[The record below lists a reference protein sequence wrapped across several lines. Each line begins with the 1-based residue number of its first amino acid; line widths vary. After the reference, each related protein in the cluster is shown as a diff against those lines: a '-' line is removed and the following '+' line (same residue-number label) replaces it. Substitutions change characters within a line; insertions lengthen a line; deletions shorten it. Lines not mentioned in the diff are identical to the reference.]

1 MDDNRSNSVTKSRR
15 KERKTVRHG
24 GGDASNER
32 QTTENASP
40 QKAADRRR
48 RKRIRRSKH
57 KDCKLC
63 HKLRSCERSKE
74 PAPHQRDKQLKMRM
88 RNETSPSKPST
99 SSVLSTAVR
108 TDSEKTDVNDSDDD
122 DISIHTDEDSDGPG
136 GFVSP
141 SRKEC
146 ASTATMNE
154 VCSSTPVAKIK
165 KVLAVSR
172 RKGRSRG
179 RKSKQLR
186 RTRSWRKAKN
196 RSLNRSGSA
205 TGKRQ

>member
-1 MDDNRSNSVTKSRR
+1 MDNNRSNSVTKSRS
-15 KERKTVRHG
+15 KERKTVRHS

-40 QKAADRRR
+40 QKAADRRK
-48 RKRIRRSKH
+48 RKRVRRSKH
-57 KDCKLC
+57 NCKLC

-74 PAPHQRDKQLKMRM
+74 SAPHQRDKQLKMRM
-88 RNETSPSKPST
+88 CNETSPSKPST

-108 TDSEKTDVNDSDDD
+108 TDSEKADVNDSDDD

-136 GFVSP
+136 GFVRP

-146 ASTATMNE
+146 ASTTTVNE

-165 KVLAVSR
+165 KVLSVSR

-186 RTRSWRKAKN
+186 RTRSRRKAKN
-196 RSLNRSGSA
+196 RSLNRSSTA
-205 TGKRQ
+205 TGKRK